1 MPSSEWSAL
10 STSRGFFETYLK
22 QGLKS
27 GKVCKM
33 CDHKMS
39 DKEWSDFDKKVRS
52 NLTHSHEFCA
62 ECFF

>member
-1 MPSSEWSAL
+1 MSAL

-22 QGLKS
+22 QGLKG

-39 DKEWSDFDKKVRS
+39 DKEWTEFEKKESFGVIVAS
-52 NLTHSHEFCA
+52 TTS
-62 ECFF
+62 